1 MELTQSQIL
10 KQSIRKEIDIKMSLV
25 FENEKPKAI
34 LPINE
39 DTTFDIF
46 YDIYD
51 ADEAK
56 YLYIKMQENTAI
68 APFFY
73 NRSYELNELYGNH
86 RIFKT
91 CDTIEEVRDYIE
103 SLFQKN
109 KIKLR
114 YNEKDNEEI
123 IIMEMDVV
131 LFATPIKLKFELY
144 REMVLGNDK
153 DSKLIQ
159 LYKINKMKLKELKKI
174 FSLIQGNDKEQIK
187 QLNKLF
193 KSFEIPGIE

>member
-1 MELTQSQIL
+1 
-10 KQSIRKEIDIKMSLV
+10 
-25 FENEKPKAI
+25 
-34 LPINE
+34 
-39 DTTFDIF
+39 
-46 YDIYD
+46 
-51 ADEAK
+51 
-56 YLYIKMQENTAI
+56 MQENTAI

-73 NRSYELNELYGNH
+73 NRSYELNELYDNH

-103 SLFQKN
+103 SLFKKN

>member
-73 NRSYELNELYGNH
+73 NRSYELNELYDNH

-153 DSKLIQ
+153 DSKLIE

-174 FSLIQGNDKEQIK
+174 FYLIQGNDKEQIK

>member
-73 NRSYELNELYGNH
+73 NRSYELKELYDNH

-174 FSLIQGNDKEQIK
+174 YSLIQGNDKEQIK